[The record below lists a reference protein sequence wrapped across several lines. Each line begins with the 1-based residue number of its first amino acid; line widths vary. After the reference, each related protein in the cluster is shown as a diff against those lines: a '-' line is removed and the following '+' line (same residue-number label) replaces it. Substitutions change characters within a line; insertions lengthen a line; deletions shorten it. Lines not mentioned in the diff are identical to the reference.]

1 MSNATEEEMS
11 VTLGIRVTPS
21 LRDRLEKVQ
30 EDHKKSSGFEPSLS
44 DVVRMFVEKG
54 LTELD
59 AKQAAEKKRG
69 R

>member
-1 MSNATEEEMS
+1 MSNGTEEEMS
-11 VTLGIRVTPS
+11 VTLGIRVTPTI
-21 LRDRLEKVQ
+21 RRQLEKVQ
-30 EDHKKSSGFEPSLS
+30 EDHKKNNGFEPSIS

-54 LTELD
+54 LADLD